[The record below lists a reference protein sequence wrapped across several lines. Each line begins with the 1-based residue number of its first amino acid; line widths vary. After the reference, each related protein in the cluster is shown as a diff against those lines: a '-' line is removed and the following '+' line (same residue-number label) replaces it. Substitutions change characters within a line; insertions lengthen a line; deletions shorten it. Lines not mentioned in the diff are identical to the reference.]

1 MEDAY
6 LTGYG
11 GGKGLE
17 RGNEKGQ
24 AELGQKGQYAMEF
37 MKH

>member
-6 LTGYG
+6 LTGY

-24 AELGQKGQYAMEF
+24 AELGQKDSMQWSL
-37 MKH
+37 